1 MEAAIKLSESFIN
14 KPKMNFYTVKCSIA
28 HTRADAS
35 TQALMKQVRD
45 SGMNT
50 ASGAAGHRL
59 GSSNTA
65 SGMNTESGAAG
76 HRLGSKNTNNRPISP
91 QQSAVTTHLESQ
103 PPVIEPPVI
112 SPSVERESYPDP
124 PPSVMSH
131 NTPNPGPSGDEGTS
145 TQSEELLIDLGEAG
159 PIPRVAGSFN
169 LLEPRF
175 LTNQED
181 LLEPHFSTNQKDLLE
196 PHFSTN
202 QKELLE
208 PHFSTNQEDLSGE
221 AVVGGP
227 AIQNPQIVNL
237 LGTGL
242 LMNDSS
248 AVPLEADLLT
258 NLHYNEAAN
267 SAEHLELYK
276 KLCREIPS
284 SSYTSQGRDTSYN
297 QEIPSS
303 SQETPSFSQE
313 TPSFSQETPSF
324 SQGTPSFSQE
334 TPSFSQ
340 ETPSFSQET
349 PSFSQETPSFSQE
362 TPSFSQE
369 TPSFSQETPSF
380 SQETPSFSQET
391 PSFSQETPSFSQET
405 PSYSH
410 NSEDAAHIQQSSDN
424 LLIDLDKDEEDHT
437 PRDIANITGYNHYE
451 LLSLRPPS
459 LGLPPLNVDLSSDCF
474 AYSIP
479 PPNVDLSSDC
489 FAYSIPPPNVDLSSD
504 CFAYSIPTSMIT
516 NTESSY
522 IGNPESV
529 CGQCQCT
536 QNVVTVV
543 SERSTESKRK

>member
-50 ASGAAGHRL
+50 ESGAAGHRL
-59 GSSNTA
+59 GSSD
-65 SGMNTESGAAG
+65 
-76 HRLGSKNTNNRPISP
+76 TNNRPISP

-131 NTPNPGPSGDEGTS
+131 NTLNPGPSDEEGTS

-169 LLEPRF
+169 LLEPHF
-175 LTNQED
+175 LTNQEDLLEPHFSTNQKDLLEPQFSTNQKELLEPHFSTNQED

-221 AVVGGP
+221 VV
-227 AIQNPQIVNL
+227 
-237 LGTGL
+237 GTGL
-242 LMNDSS
+242 LMNDNS
-248 AVPLEADLLT
+248 AVPLKADLLT

-267 SAEHLELYK
+267 SDEHLELYK

-284 SSYTSQGRDTSYN
+284 SSYTSQG
-297 QEIPSS
+297 
-303 SQETPSFSQE
+303 
-313 TPSFSQETPSF
+313 
-324 SQGTPSFSQE
+324 
-334 TPSFSQ
+334 
-340 ETPSFSQET
+340 
-349 PSFSQETPSFSQE
+349 
-362 TPSFSQE
+362 
-369 TPSFSQETPSF
+369 
-380 SQETPSFSQET
+380 
-391 PSFSQETPSFSQET
+391 
-405 PSYSH
+405 SYSH
-410 NSEDAAHIQQSSDN
+410 DSEDAAHIQQSSDN

-437 PRDIANITGYNHYE
+437 PRDNANITGYNHYE

-479 PPNVDLSSDC
+479 PLNVDLSSDC
-489 FAYSIPPPNVDLSSD
+489 FAYSIPPPNVDLSSGCFAYSIPPPKVDLSSD
-504 CFAYSIPTSMIT
+504 CFAYSIPASMIT
-516 NTESSY
+516 NSESSNT
-522 IGNPESV
+522 GDPESV